1 MGEMEFFMSL
11 MVDYN
16 KMSCTVKSAKH
27 PLVELAHSLFH
38 QFNFSTFLPKYI
50 TLKNQELALT

>member
-1 MGEMEFFMSL
+1 MSL

-27 PLVELAHSLFH
+27 PLVELAHSIFH